1 MRRRTTKDFN
11 RWVKGSEEGPLLPR
25 VTIGPY
31 VIASFGF
38 IILSMLMGDAVILW
52 QFHVVRVHAE
62 RLNGIDQKLTAL
74 LRVHASLLVFH
85 DRLEALSQA
94 EDADRLA
101 KEAGPLR
108 TAVLEDTQRAKSALR
123 LLPSDLQQDPS
134 LLTTLLTIQ
143 NALPSELE
151 AITGLAAA
159 GDWRAVRARLANQVR
174 PLESLAS
181 ALVERVDQEAAEE
194 QAEAVL
200 NIRSVQRRAFVV
212 VPMTAISLCVLT
224 LLAMLWTVYQ
234 IRVRALE
241 RRQVEVRALNE
252 QLVKAQEAERMR
264 IAGDLH
270 DGVLQQ
276 ITSLVLRLGM
286 VKRQVPP
293 DSEAKATVSGLQ
305 QELIRIGSDIRHLSH
320 ELHPALLHAGLPAA
334 LYSYCEEFSKVRG
347 LPVECATDESV
358 KELSPG
364 AALCLYRIA
373 QEALGNAA
381 KHSAAKKV
389 EVRLTR
395 SDGRVCLSVSDDG
408 VGCAPDQI
416 GKSGGLGLINMRE
429 RVLQLNGTFEFDGE
443 PRRGTRVRV
452 TVPFRPAS

>member
-1 MRRRTTKDFN
+1 MWRRTTMGSSGWAK
-11 RWVKGSEEGPLLPR
+11 RSEEGTLLPR
-25 VTIGPY
+25 VTSGPY
-31 VIASFGF
+31 IIASFGF

-62 RLNGIDQKLTAL
+62 RLNGINQKLTAL

-85 DRLEALSQA
+85 DRLEGLSQS

-108 TAVLEDTQRAKSALR
+108 KAVLEDTQQAISALS
-123 LLPSDLQQDPS
+123 LLPPDLRRDPT
-134 LLTTLLTIQ
+134 LLPTLLTIQ

-200 NIRSVQRRAFVV
+200 NVRSVQRRAFIV
-212 VPMTAISLCVLT
+212 VPMTAVSLCVLAF
-224 LLAMLWTVYQ
+224 LAMLWTVYR
-234 IRVRALE
+234 IRVRGLE
-241 RRQVEVRALNE
+241 QRQAEVRALNE
-252 QLVKAQEAERMR
+252 QMVKAQEAERMR

-276 ITSLVLRLGM
+276 ITSLTLRLGS
-286 VKRQVPP
+286 VKRLMPP
-293 DSEAKATVSGLQ
+293 DSEAKAKVSGLQ
-305 QELIRIGSDIRHLSH
+305 QELIQLGTDIRHMSH
-320 ELHPALLHAGLPAA
+320 ELHPALLHEAGLPAA
-334 LYSYCEEFSKVRG
+334 LYSYCEECSKVRG
-347 LPVECATDESV
+347 LVVACEMDGSV

-381 KHSAAKKV
+381 KYSAANKV
-389 EVRLTR
+389 EVRLSR
-395 SDGRVCLSVSDDG
+395 SDGRVCLAVSDDG

-416 GKSGGLGLINMRE
+416 AKSGGLGVINMRE
-429 RVLQLNGTFEFDGE
+429 RVLQLDGTFEFDSE
-443 PRRGTRVRV
+443 PGRGTRVRV
-452 TVPFRPAS
+452 TVPFRMP

>member
-1 MRRRTTKDFN
+1 MWRGRTKRFS
-11 RWVKGSEEGPLLPR
+11 RWVKRSEGETLLPR

-31 VIASFGF
+31 VIACFGF

-52 QFHVVRVHAE
+52 QFHVVRAHTE

-74 LRVHASLLVFH
+74 LRVRASLLVFH
-85 DRLEALSQA
+85 DRLEALAQS

-108 TAVLEDTQRAKSALR
+108 TAVLQDAQQARSVLS
-123 LLPSDLQQDPS
+123 LLPSNLQQDRS
-134 LLTTLLTIQ
+134 LLPTLLTIQ

-151 AITGLAAA
+151 AITGLAAV

-181 ALVERVDQEAAEE
+181 ALVERVNQEAAEE

-224 LLAMLWTVYQ
+224 FLAMFWTVYQ

-241 RRQVEVRALNE
+241 RHQVEVRALNE
-252 QLVKAQEAERMR
+252 QMIKTQEAERMR
-264 IAGDLH
+264 IAGELH

-276 ITSLVLRLGM
+276 ITSLTLRLAK

-293 DSEAKATVSGLQ
+293 DSEATATVTGLQ
-305 QELIRIGSDIRHLSH
+305 QELIKIGTDSRSLCSQI
-320 ELHPALLHAGLPAA
+320 LHVIECPRPDFHRPRGCGRCGLG
-334 LYSYCEEFSKVRG
+334 VRRG
-347 LPVECATDESV
+347 LRNRNGLLI
-358 KELSPG
+358 K
-364 AALCLYRIA
+364 R
-373 QEALGNAA
+373 
-381 KHSAAKKV
+381 H
-389 EVRLTR
+389 TR
-395 SDGRVCLSVSDDG
+395 SRAHRFLVFDVSLHSLPSTPEHILAVFARAVAG
-408 VGCAPDQI
+408 FKC
-416 GKSGGLGLINMRE
+416 GKLCS
-429 RVLQLNGTFEFDGE
+429 
-443 PRRGTRVRV
+443 
-452 TVPFRPAS
+452 PFRRRDATVKARPEQTVDCFLGKFEPIIDAPLVWRYGVLHQWRVPVLP